1 METVINGTIAS
12 LLAGLCTGIGAL
24 GVFAFRQIG
33 ERLEDVLL
41 SSAAGIMLAAT
52 FFSLIAPGIAF
63 GETQYGSTVYAV
75 LVVIAG
81 IMSGGVVLW
90 QIHRHAPHE
99 HFIAG
104 REGPED
110 PRLSRIWLFV
120 IAITLHNFP
129 EGMAVGVGYAAG
141 DGGAGPALAVGIG
154 LQNIPEGLA
163 IAAALV
169 AVSYSKGT
177 AFTVSLLSGLLEPFG
192 GFIGASAVWLAQPVM
207 PYILGLAGGAM
218 LFIISDEII
227 PETHSRNNST
237 LATFSLM
244 GGFVV
249 MMFLDATLG

>member
-1 METVINGTIAS
+1 MQDE
-12 LLAGLCTGIGAL
+12 LLGGLRDEA
-24 GVFAFRQIG
+24 V
-33 ERLEDVLL
+33 ED
-41 SSAAGIMLAAT
+41 
-52 FFSLIAPGIAF
+52 
-63 GETQYGSTVYAV
+63 E
-75 LVVIAG
+75 
-81 IMSGGVVLW
+81 
-90 QIHRHAPHE
+90 
-99 HFIAG
+99 
-104 REGPED
+104 
-110 PRLSRIWLFV
+110 
-120 IAITLHNFP
+120 
-129 EGMAVGVGYAAG
+129 AAG